1 MTMSREV
8 CRDQAIGMGCRLM
21 RSHAPTTTSNPL
33 SCSSTLARS
42 QGVSEDLRGGG
53 GGGGA
58 HVCGGVARARHGSSR
73 KAALLR
79 RTA

>member
-53 GGGGA
+53 GGGA

>member
-1 MTMSREV
+1 MNVPQPNVGKSPEGRRLRNVTMSREV

-53 GGGGA
+53 GGGGRTC
-58 HVCGGVARARHGSSR
+58 VGV
-73 KAALLR
+73 
-79 RTA
+79 